1 MNFFCQTIQK
11 FFITGCVLFLFPVDT
26 LATTYQVTQVATGLG
41 IPLGMSFQS
50 QNEILFTE
58 RKGRLK

>member
-1 MNFFCQTIQK
+1 MGVCFFY
-11 FFITGCVLFLFPVDT
+11 FLSDT

-41 IPLGMSFQS
+41 IPWGMSFQS

-58 RKGRLK
+58 RKGKSWHC